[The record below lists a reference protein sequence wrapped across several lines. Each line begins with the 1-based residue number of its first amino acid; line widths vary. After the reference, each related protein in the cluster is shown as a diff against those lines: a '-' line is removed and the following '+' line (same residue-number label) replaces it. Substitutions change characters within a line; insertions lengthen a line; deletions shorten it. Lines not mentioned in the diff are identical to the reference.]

1 MQAYLK
7 IIRAINT
14 FFSTGFYSGFFP
26 YAPGT
31 IGSLVALLFF
41 LIPGFSN
48 INVLLPV
55 IVITFIVGI
64 PLGNY
69 FEKIYGVDPKQFT
82 LDEFVGTWIT
92 FLFVPMEL
100 PYIIV
105 GFIIWRILDITK
117 PFPADRF
124 EKLKGGWG
132 IMMDDV
138 VSGMYSLLFIHIFIS
153 LFIYEI

>member
-1 MQAYLK
+1 M
-7 IIRAINT
+7 IRAINT

-55 IVITFIVGI
+55 IVITFIIGI

-69 FEKIYGVDPKQFT
+69 FEKFYGVDPKQFT
-82 LDEFVGTWIT
+82 LDEFVGTWIA
-92 FLFVPMEL
+92 FLFVPMKL

-105 GFIIWRILDITK
+105 GFIIWRILDIIK
-117 PFPADRF
+117 PFPADKAER
-124 EKLKGGWG
+124 LKGGWG
-132 IMMDDV
+132 IMLDDII
-138 VSGMYSLLFIHIFIS
+138 SGMYSLLIIHIFIS